1 MPALQA
7 SLVSGAVAA
16 ALASVFVAGG
26 RFHPARLIMSE
37 RGGLALSAGIAL
49 AYVFIRVMPE
59 LSEERET
66 FVHTTTLPTR
76 FEGMAIYGLALLG
89 FLAFYSIDYFNR
101 RVRKAAAAGAS
112 TPDHDVKVVAFAIYA
127 CLVCY
132 LLLSQLGKSPVSLTL
147 YAVAMAVHFL
157 ITAHAL
163 TEQHGDRYQWLGR
176 FVLAGS
182 CLAGWGLSLVT
193 RLPQDV
199 LAMILAFLSGA
210 IIVDSAVAQL
220 PTDEEGGLAPFLA
233 GALLYSVILIPLK

>member
-7 SLVSGAVAA
+7 LLVSGATAA
-16 ALASVFVAGG
+16 ALAGVFVGGG

-37 RGGLALSAGIAL
+37 RSGLSLSAGIAM

-89 FLAFYSIDYFNR
+89 FLAFYSIEYLNR
-101 RVRKAAAAGAS
+101 RDRVAAAAGKA
-112 TPDHDVKVVAFAIYA
+112 TPDHDIKVIAFAVYA

-132 LLLSQLGKSPVSLTL
+132 LLLSQLAKSPIGLIL

-163 TEQHGDRYQWLGR
+163 TEHSGGRYQRLGR
-176 FVLAGS
+176 FVLAAS
-182 CLAGWGLSLVT
+182 CLVGWGLSLVT
-193 RLPQDV
+193 TLPRDV

-210 IIVDSAVAQL
+210 IIVDSAIAQ
-220 PTDEEGGLAPFLA
+220 PPPNEKGGLAPFLA
-233 GALLYSVILIPLK
+233 GALLYSLVLIPLK

>member
-7 SLVSGAVAA
+7 LLVSGATAA
-16 ALASVFVAGG
+16 ALAGVFVAGG

-37 RGGLALSAGIAL
+37 RSGLAFSAGIAM

-89 FLAFYSIDYFNR
+89 FMAFYSIDYFG
-101 RVRKAAAAGAS
+101 RKARQAAAAGAA
-112 TPDHDVKVVAFAIYA
+112 TPEHDMRIIAFAVYGG
-127 CLVCY
+127 LVCY
-132 LLLSQLGKSPVSLTL
+132 LLLSQLAKSPVALAL
-147 YAVAMAVHFL
+147 YAIAMAVHFL

-163 TEQHGDRYQWLGR
+163 TEGSKGRYERLGR
-176 FVLAGS
+176 FILALS
-182 CLAGWGLSLVT
+182 CMTGWGLSLVT
-193 RLPQDV
+193 TLPRDV
-199 LAMILAFLSGA
+199 MAMILAFLSGA

-220 PTDEEGGLAPFLA
+220 PSDEEGGLAPFLA
-233 GALLYSVILIPLK
+233 GGLLYSLILIPLG